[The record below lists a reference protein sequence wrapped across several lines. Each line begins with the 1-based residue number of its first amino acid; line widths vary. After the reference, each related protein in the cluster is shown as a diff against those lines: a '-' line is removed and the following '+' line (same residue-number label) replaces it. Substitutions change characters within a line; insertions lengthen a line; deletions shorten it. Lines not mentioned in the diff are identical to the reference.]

1 MTKVSEGLPIILL
14 IPLYLFFYRTAPSTM
29 KSIYQKIYEICEKP
43 AGLIPYQSRRDYVVN
58 MFVKLTEAIIVI
70 LIVASVLSRFIVFKP
85 IVDLF

>member
-1 MTKVSEGLPIILL
+1 
-14 IPLYLFFYRTAPSTM
+14 M